1 MTESK
6 IERIIREV
14 SFAAQCAEMAL
25 CGVKSAAYDSDL
37 LSFPEVQELSEVNY
51 RLDYLT
57 EVNIFDWSDKRA
69 MLESL
74 AQSIF
79 RDRTFLVRDVG
90 PKFPEYAKE
99 LAAVEADLMAVA
111 DKLYEIM
118 MRSIDEEGS
127 GDER

>member
-1 MTESK
+1 
-6 IERIIREV
+6 
-14 SFAAQCAEMAL
+14 MA
-25 CGVKSAAYDSDL
+25 
-37 LSFPEVQELSEVNY
+37 
-51 RLDYLT
+51 
-57 EVNIFDWSDKRA
+57 VNIFDWSDKRA

-79 RDRTFLVRDVG
+79 KDRTFLVRDIE

-118 MRSIDEEGS
+118 MRSIDEGGTRHE
-127 GDER
+127 

>member
-1 MTESK
+1 M
-6 IERIIREV
+6 
-14 SFAAQCAEMAL
+14 
-25 CGVKSAAYDSDL
+25 
-37 LSFPEVQELSEVNY
+37 
-51 RLDYLT
+51 

-74 AQSIF
+74 AKSIF
-79 RDRTFLVRDVG
+79 KDRTFLIRDIG
-90 PKFPEYAKE
+90 PKFPKYAKE
-99 LAAVEADLMAVA
+99 LAAVEADLMEVA